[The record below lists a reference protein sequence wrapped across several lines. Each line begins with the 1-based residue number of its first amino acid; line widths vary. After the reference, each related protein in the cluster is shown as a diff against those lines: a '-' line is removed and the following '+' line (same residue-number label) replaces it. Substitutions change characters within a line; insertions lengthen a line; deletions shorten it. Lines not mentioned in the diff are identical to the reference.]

1 MPRSTQR
8 GARSLPCKNPSGESV
23 LFWRDAALP
32 MIEGRR
38 ASHTRA
44 GYRDHTHPTWSVG
57 IVDAGESRVRLG
69 PRVLTLSAGQVVLIP
84 PECVHSCNPLPSR
97 AWSYRMFHLDSA
109 WVASSCRAPAPSG
122 PVVLCDAKA
131 RRRVNEIESLF
142 HDTGAPSRREQRLAT
157 ALRALFVRTGRHP
170 AGKADRA
177 HERAFEQAR
186 RLLDER
192 LVERVSL
199 ADLEQAAG
207 LSRYQLIR
215 LFRRKTGL
223 TPHAYQ
229 LDRRIHHGR
238 ELLKR
243 GLPLADVA
251 QAVGFADQSHF
262 QRVFR
267 PRVAVTPAVYSRTGA
282 APRRRSPTLRTAR
295 F

>member
-1 MPRSTQR
+1 MRSD
-8 GARSLPCKNPSGESV
+8 SSGEAI

-38 ASHTRA
+38 STNTGV

-69 PRVLTLSAGQVVLIP
+69 RRILTLSAGDVILIP
-84 PECVHSCNPLPSR
+84 PECVHSCNPQPSR

-109 WVASSCRAPAPSG
+109 WVASSCRKPPHTGPAVFTDASARKRVDEMEALLHDARPSS
-122 PVVLCDAKA
+122 
-131 RRRVNEIESLF
+131 E
-142 HDTGAPSRREQRLAT
+142 REKRLAA
-157 ALRALFVRTGRHP
+157 ALRALLLRAGRQPAHATAAVR
-170 AGKADRA
+170 
-177 HERAFEQAR
+177 ERAFEQAR
-186 RLLDER
+186 RLLDEH
-192 LVERVSL
+192 LFERVSL
-199 ADLEQAAG
+199 ADLEAAAR

-243 GLPLADVA
+243 GMPLADVA

-267 PRVAVTPAVYSRTGA
+267 SRVAATPAVYSKTGA
-282 APRRRSPTLRTAR
+282 LPRRAHRPFRPGR
-295 F
+295 V